1 MNWREAFLAQARSDA
16 AIRVLLNREGCEY
29 SHQLHY
35 LQMMTEKLAK
45 GLMAPR
51 NNAPPVKTHAA
62 FVRCLQ
68 HIKGRPDLRRRLG
81 YRERSVFR
89 SFIDS
94 LLPLAS
100 EIERLAPNFSGTTQP
115 NPEYPWQP
123 KVDDEVVCPASFS
136 FPVFNPKQ
144 THMIRLV
151 RLVENLLRIT
161 S

>member
-45 GLMAPR
+45 GLMA
-51 NNAPPVKTHAA
+51 NGNAPPPKTHAGLVA
-62 FVRCLQ
+62 CLRYVQ
-68 HIKGRPDLRRRLG
+68 LN
-81 YRERSVFR
+81 R
-89 SFIDS
+89 SFRNRLRYKDAKSFGAFIKS
-94 LLPLAS
+94 LLPLA
-100 EIERLAPNFSGTTQP
+100 EQIQRLAPSYTGFSQP

-144 THMIRLV
+144 MHMVRLV
-151 RLVENLLRIT
+151 RLVEDLLQIAT
-161 S
+161 